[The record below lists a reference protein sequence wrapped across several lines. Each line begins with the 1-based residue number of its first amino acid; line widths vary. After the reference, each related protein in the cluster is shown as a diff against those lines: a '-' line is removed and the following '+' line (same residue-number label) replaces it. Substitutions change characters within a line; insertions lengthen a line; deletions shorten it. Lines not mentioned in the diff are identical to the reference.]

1 MSALKTLSVKLEE
14 IIEDKKIWVNP
25 NPTKVKKT
33 MTQPDLLVY
42 SASGLNEPNFR
53 VVVPAN
59 KGFVPNS
66 RVQVKIIKPK
76 LGGFMFFVRA
86 LLWQAIYVL
95 CQAFVTRLA
104 TF

>member
-14 IIEDKKIWVNP
+14 IIVDKKIWVNP
-25 NPTKVKKT
+25 NPTKLKKT

-53 VVVPAN
+53 VVVHAN

-76 LGGFMFFVRA
+76 LGGFMFDEGIAGLKDSAVIFADSVEEMK
-86 LLWQAIYVL
+86 
-95 CQAFVTRLA
+95 
-104 TF
+104 

>member
-14 IIEDKKIWVNP
+14 IIVDKN
-25 NPTKVKKT
+25 KKT

-59 KGFVPNS
+59 KGFVPDG
-66 RVQVKIIKPK
+66 RVQVKVIKPK
-76 LGGFMFFVRA
+76 LGGFMFEFLRIV
-86 LLWQAIYVL
+86 
-95 CQAFVTRLA
+95 
-104 TF
+104 

>member
-1 MSALKTLSVKLEE
+1 MFEEEIELQTDTNNKGENLSVMSYKTD
-14 IIEDKKIWVNP
+14 IFN
-25 NPTKVKKT
+25 TT

-59 KGFVPNS
+59 KGFVPHS

-76 LGGFMFFVRA
+76 LGGFMFDEGIAGLKDSAVIFADSVEEMK
-86 LLWQAIYVL
+86 
-95 CQAFVTRLA
+95 
-104 TF
+104 